1 MPVGRGKLCQREERV
16 FPPFD
21 KGDEWGLGK
30 IFKTLKCYE
39 KGAVMML
46 DDLNF
51 EVSRLGDGRIPSPL
65 KGIQFVRDDER
76 VLLYSELSEV
86 KEYVESRKP
95 IPSFEKAGP
104 REKIYFD
111 PSKLKCGI
119 VTCGGLC
126 PGLNSVI
133 RAIVLSLHYNYG
145 VRTVYGFPYGYEGLT
160 HRYGHEPVVLTPTLV
175 DRIHEQGGTI
185 LGSSRGNQDIG
196 EMVDTLEQMNIGILF
211 TIGGDGTLRGASAI
225 SEEIERRKLKIAVI
239 GIPKTIDNDISY
251 IQRSFGFATAV
262 SEAGRAIN
270 SAHIEAHGARN
281 GIGLVKLMGRE
292 SGFIA
297 AYAALAYSDV
307 NFCLIPEVSFTLESF
322 LKTLNERLDKKSH
335 AVIVA
340 AEGAGQDILGK
351 TGERDAS
358 GNVRLQ
364 DIGIFLR
371 DQILAY
377 FKRMGKE
384 INLKY
389 IDPSYTIRSVPAD
402 ANDSAFC
409 LLLGQNAVHA
419 GMSGR
424 TNIVVGFWI
433 SEFTH
438 VPISMATSARKK
450 VDPEGWVWRSVITAT
465 GQPKVMR

>member
-1 MPVGRGKLCQREERV
+1 MMP
-16 FPPFD
+16 
-21 KGDEWGLGK
+21 DELDFK
-30 IFKTLKCYE
+30 I
-39 KGAVMML
+39 V
-46 DDLNF
+46 
-51 EVSRLGDGRIPSPL
+51 RLGEGRIPSSL
-65 KGIQFVRDDER
+65 NGVCFVKNEER
-76 VLLYSELSEV
+76 VLFHSSLNDA
-86 KEYVESRKP
+86 KEYFEGGRPV
-95 IPSFEKAGP
+95 PSFERAGP

-133 RAIVLSLHYNYG
+133 RSIVLCLHHSYG
-145 VRTVYGFPYGYEGLT
+145 VRTVYGFRYGYEGLT
-160 HRYGHEPVVLTPTLV
+160 YRYGHAPVELSPALV
-175 DRIHEQGGTI
+175 DCIHEQGGTI

-196 EMVDTLEQMNIGILF
+196 EMVDTLEQMSIGILF

-225 SEEIERRKLKIAVI
+225 ADEIEHRKLKIAVI

-262 SEAGRAIN
+262 SEAGRAII
-270 SAHIEAHGARN
+270 SAHIEAQGARN

-307 NFCLIPEVSFTLESF
+307 NFCLIPEVPFTLGGL
-322 LKTLNERLDKKSH
+322 LKALSQRLERRKH
-335 AVIVA
+335 VVIVV
-340 AEGAGQDILGK
+340 AEGAGQDILEK

-358 GNVRLQ
+358 GNVRFQ

-371 DQILAY
+371 DRINAH
-377 FKRMGKE
+377 FKQQGME
-384 INLKY
+384 IILKY

-419 GMSGR
+419 GMTGR
-424 TNIVVGFWI
+424 TNMVVGFWVN
-433 SEFTH
+433 EFTH
-438 VPISMATSARKK
+438 VPIPMATSERKK
-450 VDPEGWVWRSVITAT
+450 VDPEGWVWNSVITVT
-465 GQPKVMR
+465 GQPKEMR

>member
-1 MPVGRGKLCQREERV
+1 MKL
-16 FPPFD
+16 
-21 KGDEWGLGK
+21 G
-30 IFKTLKCYE
+30 
-39 KGAVMML
+39 
-46 DDLNF
+46 DLNF
-51 EVSRLGDGRIPSPL
+51 EVSGLGEGRIPSPV
-65 KGIQFVRDDER
+65 KGVYFVRNDER
-76 VLLYSELSEV
+76 VLFHSDLSEA
-86 KEYVESRKP
+86 KEYFEAGKP
-95 IPSFEKAGP
+95 IPAFEKAGP

-133 RAIVLSLHYNYG
+133 RAIVLSLHHNYG
-145 VRTVYGFPYGYEGLT
+145 AETVYGFPYGYEGLT
-160 HRYGHEPVVLTPTLV
+160 DRYGHEPVELIPTAV

-196 EMVDTLEQMNIGILF
+196 EMVDTLERMNIRILF

-225 SEEIERRKLKIAVI
+225 SEEIDRRRLKIAVI

-262 SEAGRAIN
+262 SEAGRSIT
-270 SAHIEAHGARN
+270 SAHIEAKGARN

-292 SGFIA
+292 SGFIST
-297 AYAALAYSDV
+297 YAALAYSDV
-307 NFCLIPEVSFTLESF
+307 NFCLIPEVPFTLESF
-322 LKTLNERLDKKSH
+322 LKALHERLEKRGH
-335 AVIVA
+335 AVVVV

-351 TGERDAS
+351 TGEKDAS
-358 GNVRLQ
+358 GNVRFQ

-371 DQILAY
+371 DQINAY
-377 FKRMGKE
+377 FKRRGLE
-384 INLKY
+384 FSLKY

-419 GMSGR
+419 GMAGR
-424 TNIVVGFWI
+424 TNIVVGFWAN
-433 SEFTH
+433 EFTH
-438 VPISMATSARKK
+438 VPIPIATSERKK
-450 VDPEGWVWRSVITAT
+450 VDPAGWVWNSVLTVT
-465 GQPKVMR
+465 GQPREMR